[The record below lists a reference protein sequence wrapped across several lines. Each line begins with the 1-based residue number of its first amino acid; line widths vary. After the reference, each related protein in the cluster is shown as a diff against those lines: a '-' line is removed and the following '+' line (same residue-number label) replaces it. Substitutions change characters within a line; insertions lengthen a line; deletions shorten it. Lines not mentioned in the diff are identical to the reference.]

1 MKLHE
6 IREKTLEEVKDD
18 LLAAQE
24 NLRNLKFQMVT
35 HQLDKTSMINQVKKD
50 IARMNTVI
58 REHEL
63 KIHPLVVPNTVA
75 ESEGK

>member
-6 IREKTLEEVKDD
+6 IREKTLEEVKAD

-50 IARMNTVI
+50 IARLNTI
-58 REHEL
+58 AREHEL
-63 KIHPLVVPNTVA
+63 KINTLVVPNTVA
-75 ESEGK
+75 ESEVK